1 MEQTLSHENLQKA
14 FIDLQKKNW
23 EGAEENLKKL
33 LEDANQKQDVLLQ
46 STAYSCLGLLAQLKK
61 QWKESWR
68 YYEKA
73 EKLDPQNSYYKL
85 LVARLLLR
93 LFGQN
98 DTAIKKCE
106 KIIMQENIAPAL
118 RHQAYITIGSA
129 YLKKSDRKRAA
140 KSLLQ
145 SIGDHFA
152 GIEKMSDL
160 DMSLLEALLRKNTGA
175 EECKYFLEE
184 AKMLALNLKDLKAAD
199 QLTKLLI
206 SFPEN

>member
-1 MEQTLSHENLQKA
+1 MQSLTHENLQKA
-14 FIDLQKKNW
+14 LIDLQKKNW
-23 EGAEENLKKL
+23 ESAAENLNKL
-33 LEDANQKQDVLLQ
+33 LEDAHQKKNLLLQ
-46 STAYSCLGLLAQLKK
+46 TTAYSCLGLLAQLKK
-61 QWKESWR
+61 EWKESWR

-73 EKLDPQNSYYKL
+73 ERLDPQNGYYKL

-106 KIIMQENIAPAL
+106 KIIMQEDITPAL
-118 RHQAYITIGSA
+118 RHQAFITIGSA

-145 SIGDHFA
+145 SIGEHFS
-152 GIEKMSDL
+152 GIQKLSDL
-160 DMSLLEALLRKNTGA
+160 DMTLLEGLIRRNTGT

-184 AKMLALNLKDLKAAD
+184 AKMLALSLKDLTAAD

-206 SFPEN
+206 SFPN

>member
-1 MEQTLSHENLQKA
+1 MQTITHENLQKGL
-14 FIDLQKKNW
+14 IDLQKKNW
-23 EGAEENLKKL
+23 ESAEENLNKL
-33 LEDANQKQDVLLQ
+33 LDDGLQKKDLLLQ
-46 STAYSCLGLLAQLKK
+46 TTAYACLGLLAQMK
-61 QWKESWR
+61 QDWKLSWR

-73 EKLDPQNSYYKL
+73 EKLDPQNGYYKL
-85 LVARLLLR
+85 LVARLLLK

-106 KIIMQENIAPAL
+106 KIILEENITPEL

-152 GIEKMSDL
+152 GIQKISDL
-160 DMSLLEALLRKNTGA
+160 DMSLLENLIRKNTA
-175 EECKYFLEE
+175 TEECLHFLDE
-184 AKMLALNLKDLKAAD
+184 AKMLALSLKDLAAAD
-199 QLTKLLI
+199 HLTKLLI
-206 SFPEN
+206 HFPN